1 MTVWDAAR
9 LEADRCAAITLFRRE
24 RMTEPLEQY
33 LAAFDDRRMVI
44 GRLLEE
50 TDDLARLAAR
60 AVEILVDPRLLDAV
74 RYLAGPPLSEDDL
87 RVIADVPSVAPSRL
101 RADPQAARRLI
112 DTVLAG
118 LDRRRYGWVS
128 EGRRPRPDER
138 SAATLATAALMASQ
152 HIQTARRSGGKT
164 AQEDAVHS
172 ALIADGFV
180 DVPAR
185 RITQLADAPAAG
197 EFCRETM
204 FGSRKADLVVGL
216 WDGRKMPLEC
226 KVSNS
231 TLNSI
236 KRLNNDA
243 AVKAVEWVRDFGSR
257 GVVPAAVLSGV
268 FKRAHLEYAQE
279 RGLSLFWAHDLGEL
293 TRWVAGTRP
302 G

>member
-9 LEADRCAAITLFRRE
+9 LEADRRAAITVFRRE

-50 TDDLARLAAR
+50 TEDLARLADR
-60 AVEILVDPRLLDAV
+60 AVEILADPRLREAV

-87 RVIADVPSVAPSRL
+87 RVIADVPSIAPSRL
-101 RADPQAARRLI
+101 RADPQAARRLV

-128 EGRRPRPDER
+128 EGRGPGPDER
-138 SAATLATAALMASQ
+138 AAATLATAALMASQ

-164 AQEDAVHS
+164 AQEDAVRS
-172 ALIADGFV
+172 ALIADGFI

-204 FGSRKADLVVGL
+204 FGSRKADLVLGL
-216 WDGRKMPLEC
+216 WSWFQHERLLRLVRAGGGCVPRRVRCSTWLSATPALRSRLDPCRPRRALRLTTPLMLKPAPGTGARC
-226 KVSNS
+226 RSNA
-231 TLNSI
+231 
-236 KRLNNDA
+236 R
-243 AVKAVEWVRDFGSR
+243 
-257 GVVPAAVLSGV
+257 
-268 FKRAHLEYAQE
+268 
-279 RGLSLFWAHDLGEL
+279 
-293 TRWVAGTRP
+293 
-302 G
+302 